1 MSAGTS
7 VLAKLLMYLHN
18 NTVRWTVRWT
28 VHNLVD
34 SPLLVHCPL
43 DPGLSTVDSSQKW
56 TVHPQSVGKNS
67 YKMQESNVNS
77 VIHMNRANLTVF
89 T

>member
-43 DPGLSTVDSSQKW
+43 DCPRWTVAKSGLSTPNQ
-56 TVHPQSVGKNS
+56 
-67 YKMQESNVNS
+67 
-77 VIHMNRANLTVF
+77 
-89 T
+89 